1 MSSALDEDTRDS
13 LAAGRDTA
21 AAMLRAA
28 QKDLQKVFVVFL
40 VGFIGTFYA
49 LRLYIWGFL
58 KDVTEAQMDAAT
70 VAGYEIIAQTPF
82 DVILLQAKIGM
93 ATGIILA
100 LPVFVWFS
108 RDALR
113 ERGIWPRAPVAR
125 WKIVGI
131 ALIAS
136 VLFVGGLAYGYLFF
150 FPFMFAFLAGNAISV
165 GFQPTYSIVLWA
177 EFIFLLTISFGLA
190 AQLPLAVTG
199 LSYAE
204 IVPYETF
211 REKWRHAAVGIVAL
225 GALFT
230 PPDPFTQLMWATPML
245 ALYGVS
251 LYFAK
256 VAVTARQ
263 GKEAF
268 EPRSLVRE
276 HWNTLAGGALVGF
289 LAIYGFYTR
298 GGVAAANAGL
308 AAVGSDYVLLPAGT
322 TLGVAPE
329 TAAAVYGVGGAL
341 LGLAVAA
348 AYHTYRDLEAAVD
361 SLDAPGAP
369 ADIDVSDLD
378 AAGVRAAPP
387 EAFASMSEDEAV
399 ELAGRAIDEDEK
411 TKARAILDRF
421 DAADAAQEAE
431 REDAKRSGVEGRA
444 RRAASTF
451 TDEMGVD
458 EEDEAEFEGLL
469 EDAGFVLDSVTSKSF
484 RIVVVFAAVLSVTF
498 GWLYTGGIGDVFEG
512 FQARLPPQVTIDSLN
527 VVALH
532 PMEALIFQVKFSM
545 VVAIAAILPMLAW
558 YAWPAL
564 REKGIVRRRKGV
576 IFGWAGALLVGLF
589 GGFALGYLYVSPAI
603 IGYLVTDAVRA
614 NMVIAYRISDFF
626 WLIVL
631 TTAGIGVL
639 VDIPVFMVLLNTAGV
654 SYQRMRGRWREV
666 MVGLMLAAALF
677 TPADALTMILVT
689 VPLMTAYGV
698 GVGSL
703 FLLTLGGRRN
713 LATPRG
719 EWGED
724 AEPTT

>member
-1 MSSALDEDTRDS
+1 MSSALDEETRDS

-28 QKDLQKVFVVFL
+28 QKDLQKVFIVFL

-49 LRLYIWGFL
+49 LRLYVWDFL
-58 KDVTEAQMDAAT
+58 KSVTEAQMAAAT
-70 VAGYEIIAQTPF
+70 VRRYEIIAQTPF

-93 ATGIILA
+93 AVGIVFA

-113 ERGIWPRAPVAR
+113 VRGLWPSAPVAR
-125 WKIVGI
+125 WKLAGI
-131 ALIAS
+131 ALVAS
-136 VLFVGGLAYGYLFF
+136 VLFVGGLSYGYLVF

-177 EFIFLLTISFGLA
+177 QFILLLTVSFGVA
-190 AQLPLAVTG
+190 AQLPLAVTA
-199 LSYAE
+199 LSYAG

-211 REKWRHAAVGIVAL
+211 REKWRHAVVSIFAF

-230 PPDPFTQLMWATPML
+230 PPDPFTQVMWATPML
-245 ALYGVS
+245 VLYGVS
-251 LYFAK
+251 LYCAK
-256 VAVTARQ
+256 VAVTAKR
-263 GKEAF
+263 GREAF
-268 EPRSLVRE
+268 DPRLLVRE
-276 HWNTLAGGALVGF
+276 HWNSLAGATLVGF
-289 LAIYGFYTR
+289 LAVYGFYTR
-298 GGVAAANAGL
+298 GGVAAANAAL
-308 AAVGSDYVLLPAGT
+308 AAVGSSYTLLPAGS
-322 TLGVAPE
+322 TLGVAPG

-348 AYHTYRDLEAAVD
+348 GYHTYRDLEASVD
-361 SLDAPGAP
+361 PLEAPGAP
-369 ADIDVSDLD
+369 AEVDVSALD

-387 EAFASMSEDEAV
+387 EAFAAMSEDEAV
-399 ELAGRAIDEDEK
+399 ELAERAIEDDDRQ
-411 TKARAILDRF
+411 KARAVLDRF
-421 DAADAAQEAE
+421 DEADAE
-431 REDAKRSGVEGRA
+431 RETEREESAQSGIEGRA
-444 RRAASTF
+444 RRAAGTF

-458 EEDEAEFEGLL
+458 DEDEAEFEGLL

-484 RIVVVFAAVLSVTF
+484 RILVVFAAVLSVSF
-498 GWLYTGGIGDVFEG
+498 GWLYTGGIGDVFEA
-512 FQARLPPQVTIDSLN
+512 FQSRLPEQVTIESLN
-527 VVALH
+527 VVTLH

-545 VVAIAAILPMLAW
+545 IVAIAAILPMLAW

-576 IFGWAGALLVGLF
+576 IFGWVGALLVGLF
-589 GGFALGYLYVSPAI
+589 GGFALGYLYVAPAI

-639 VDIPVFMVLLNTAGV
+639 VDIPVLMVLLNTAGL

-666 MVGLMLAAALF
+666 TVGLMVAAALF

-689 VPLMTAYGV
+689 VPLMAAYGLGL
-698 GVGSL
+698 GVL
-703 FLLTLGGRRN
+703 ALLTVGGRRN

-719 EWGED
+719 EWGDDGD
-724 AEPTT
+724 AAA